1 MSPLRTSSSG
11 PAAPPATGAGAPAT
25 AGPDAAGGHRPFP
38 GPAEARTLTHRFL
51 AVAAAHPDRPAVVT
65 PQTRW
70 TYAAARA
77 GSARVAHGLAAAGL
91 NPGERVGLLFS
102 HGAEM
107 IAALLGALRAGLSYV
122 PLDASY
128 PRERLAFMA
137 GDSGVRALVAGSR
150 HLALATDLASAAG
163 LPVLAY
169 EDLALH
175 PHPGGET
182 DDRAVPGGETVDRAV
197 PDAEA
202 YVLYTSGSTGRP
214 KPVSQ
219 THRNV
224 LHHTRAWADGL
235 EIGPHDRLS
244 LQSAYSWDSAVQD
257 TFSALLTGAALYPV
271 DLKALGVAGL
281 LEWMRAER
289 ITVYHSTLPVFRAL
303 VRAMESRGVRLP
315 AMRML
320 ALGGDTLHLTDLES
334 CRRHFDASCRV
345 AGAYG
350 STECSCALLRVAD
363 LGYRPPTGVFPL
375 GFPVPETEV
384 RLAGADGRTVE
395 GPGEG
400 EIVVVSRYLAPGA
413 TPDGRTY
420 RTGDL
425 ARRLDD
431 GTLLLVGRRDFQV
444 KISGIRVETGEVESA
459 LKQLPRIREAV
470 VAPFTDRQGERQLAA
485 YVVPDGGVAP
495 EGPAL
500 RSALRRVLPDH
511 AVPTVYVVLDELP
524 LTANHKID
532 RAALPDPLAHPRDP
546 AGGHREAAGSP
557 VEEAVVTAWREVLGV
572 PRPGLDDNFFD
583 LGGTS
588 LRMAAVHE
596 RLTRTVAPDLRM
608 TDLYRAATVRS
619 LVRLISA
626 SPASPAGSGAAR
638 GQDRGERRR
647 AAALA
652 PRRSSVRSRPRP
664 YPSPLPGEAHD
675 TASGGTRD

>member
-1 MSPLRTSSSG
+1 MIPLKTSAPG
-11 PAAPPATGAGAPAT
+11 PAA
-25 AGPDAAGGHRPFP
+25 PDAAGGHRPFP
-38 GPAEARTLTHRFL
+38 SPAEARTLSHRFL
-51 AVAAAHPDRPAVVT
+51 AVAAAHPGREAVVT
-65 PQTRW
+65 PRTRW
-70 TYAAARA
+70 TYAETRER
-77 GSARVAHGLAAAGL
+77 SARVAHGLSAAGL

-107 IAALLGALRAGLSYV
+107 VAALLGVLRAGLSYV

-128 PRERLAFMA
+128 PPERLAFMA
-137 GDSGVRALVAGSR
+137 ADSGIRALVAAAPQAG
-150 HLALATDLASAAG
+150 LAARLASEAEPPVPAV
-163 LPVLAY
+163 LPY
-169 EDLALH
+169 EDLARHTH
-175 PHPGGET
+175 PRDE
-182 DDRAVPGGETVDRAV
+182 AVDRALA
-197 PDAEA
+197 DSEA

-214 KPVSQ
+214 KAVSQ
-219 THRNV
+219 PHRNV

-235 EIGPHDRLS
+235 RIGPGDRLS

-271 DLKALGVAGL
+271 DLKALGVTGL
-281 LEWMRAER
+281 LEWMRTER

-303 VRAMESRGVRLP
+303 VRAMEGRGTRLP

-320 ALGGDTLHLTDLES
+320 ALGGDTLHLADLDA
-334 CRRHFDASCRV
+334 CRRHFDPACRV

-375 GFPVPETEV
+375 GFPVSETEV
-384 RLAGADGRTVE
+384 RLAGADGRAVE

-400 EIVVVSRYLAPGA
+400 EIVVVSDYLAPGA
-413 TPDGRTY
+413 APDGRTY

-459 LKQLPRIREAV
+459 LGQLPGIREAV
-470 VAPFTDRQGERQLAA
+470 VAPFTDRLGERQLAA
-485 YVVPDGGVAP
+485 YVVPDDGVLP

-511 AVPTVYVVLDELP
+511 AVPTEYLVLDELP

-532 RAALPDPLAHPRDP
+532 RAALPDPLTEQDRQGRPGERP
-546 AGGHREAAGSP
+546 QTPGTP
-557 VEEAVVTAWREVLGV
+557 VEEAVVAAWREVLGV
-572 PRPGLDDNFFD
+572 RPPGLDDNFFD

-588 LRMAAVHE
+588 LRMAGVHE
-596 RLTRTVAPDLRM
+596 RLTRTVAPHLRM
-608 TDLYRAATVRS
+608 TDLYQAPTVRA

-626 SPASPAGSGAAR
+626 SAASPAASGAGGAAR
-638 GQDRGERRR
+638 GQDRGER
-647 AAALA
+647 
-652 PRRSSVRSRPRP
+652 
-664 YPSPLPGEAHD
+664 
-675 TASGGTRD
+675 